1 MEGGDERSSSP
12 YPVRLQQ
19 LAAVMDDAIALNQA
33 GRSTGAQQLQRTQA
47 NPVLDRIVDATDQ
60 LASNAMVALPRP

>member
-1 MEGGDERSSSP
+1 
-12 YPVRLQQ
+12 
-19 LAAVMDDAIALNQA
+19 MDDAIALNQA